1 MERNGKTGGEEP
13 LYNIGDETGEQTQ
26 DAEGPLYQVE
36 EEDAAE
42 VYCLTDEE
50 DMPENIS
57 RSVKKADDKDT
68 GKASAPIAVMFKTM
82 FTPVEGWKALK
93 RAKFQ
98 PDKVMGSLLS
108 PCVALASVSEFMA
121 FVYEANVTLTEVLVR
136 AVVTFMAF
144 FFSYYSVLAAVGILM
159 GETVRKTLNSPFGKN
174 FIMTSMT
181 TLPVFYMLYRL
192 LPILGPVLVFLPL
205 WTIYIVF
212 RGVRFL
218 RLPKEKD
225 NVATV
230 LLCALEIGMPILW
243 NWVFTDLI
251 PLG

>member
-1 MERNGKTGGEEP
+1 MERNDNEKSDEP
-13 LYNIGDETGEQTQ
+13 LYNIGEE
-26 DAEGPLYQVE
+26 EGPLYE
-36 EEDAAE
+36 MNEEDAVGIYSLQE
-42 VYCLTDEE
+42 EE

-57 RSVKKADDKDT
+57 RSVKKADEKDIGRT
-68 GKASAPIAVMFKTM
+68 SSPIAIMFKTM

-93 RAKFQ
+93 RVRFQ
-98 PDKVMGSLLS
+98 PDKVMGSLLC

-136 AVVTFMAF
+136 AVETFITF
-144 FFSYYSVLAAVGILM
+144 FFSYYSVLAVAGIFM
-159 GETVRKTLNSPFGKN
+159 GETVRKTLNSQFGKN
-174 FIMTSMT
+174 FLMTSMA

-205 WTIYIVF
+205 WTIYLVF

-230 LLCALEIGMPILW
+230 LLCALEIGMPVLW
-243 NWVFTDLI
+243 NWFFTDLI

>member
-1 MERNGKTGGEEP
+1 MERNDNGRDDEP
-13 LYNIGDETGEQTQ
+13 LYNIGDETGEQAQ
-26 DAEGPLYQVE
+26 DIEGPLYEMDE
-36 EEDAAE
+36 ETETG
-42 VYCLTDEE
+42 VYALPDEE

-57 RSVKKADDKDT
+57 MSVKKADETELKKT
-68 GKASAPIAVMFKTM
+68 SSPIAVMFKTM

-108 PCVALASVSEFMA
+108 TCVALASVSEFMA
-121 FVYEANVTLTEVLVR
+121 FIYEANVTLTEVLVR
-136 AVVTFMAF
+136 AVVTFIAF
-144 FFSYYSVLAAVGILM
+144 FFSYYSVLAAAGILL
-159 GETVRKTLNSPFGKN
+159 GENVRKTLNSPFGKN
-174 FIMTSMT
+174 FIMTSMA
-181 TLPVFYMLYRL
+181 TLPVFYALYRL

-205 WTIYIVF
+205 WTIYMVF

-230 LLCALEIGMPILW
+230 LLCALEIGMPVLW
-243 NWVFTDLI
+243 NWIFTDLI